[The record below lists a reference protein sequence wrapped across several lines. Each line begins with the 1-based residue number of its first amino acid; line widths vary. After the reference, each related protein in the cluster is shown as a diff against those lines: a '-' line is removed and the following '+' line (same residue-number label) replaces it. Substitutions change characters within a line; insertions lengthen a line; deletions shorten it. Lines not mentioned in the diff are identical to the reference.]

1 MALGN
6 QPSRPPTKGAAHYR
20 HAKDAQQRGDDVTD
34 VQAKR
39 RRLLAAH
46 RAKMAAQ
53 HGEHAEALQEARAP
67 ATAGEQAC
75 ALRDGTRAV
84 SQVIE

>member
-6 QPSRPPTKGAAHYR
+6 QPSRPHTKGAAHYR

-39 RRLLAAH
+39 RHLLAEH
-46 RAKMAAQ
+46 RAKMAAK
-53 HGEHAEALQEARAP
+53 HGERAEALQEARAP
-67 ATAGEQAC
+67 ATADEPA
-75 ALRDGTRAV
+75 
-84 SQVIE
+84 

>member
-1 MALGN
+1 MALSD

-34 VQAKR
+34 VMAQR

-46 RAKMAAQ
+46 RAKMAAKR
-53 HGEHAEALQEARAP
+53 GARAEALQDEPAP
-67 ATAGEQAC
+67 AAANEPT
-75 ALRDGTRAV
+75 
-84 SQVIE
+84 

>member
-1 MALGN
+1 MALWN

-39 RRLLAAH
+39 QRLLAAH
-46 RAKMAAQ
+46 RSKMAAQ
-53 HGEHAEALQEARAP
+53 RSERAETIQDAP
-67 ATAGEQAC
+67 APANASEQ
-75 ALRDGTRAV
+75 T
-84 SQVIE
+84 